1 MTANAQDQAA
11 VELPVG
17 TRGIRKSWAWFLA
30 LGILQVIAGTTGVS
44 FSFSES
50 LASPVILGVLLLT
63 AGGAQS
69 AVALLARDWDGFYL
83 FLLLALVYG
92 VAGLLTLEKPLL
104 AAEGLTLMLAA
115 LFFLVGLFRIVTA
128 LVENL
133 PSWRWVLFNGVVA
146 LLLGLAIWRHWPAS
160 SFGTLGVLVGIEL
173 IVNGATWSI
182 LSVGVRRRLARLS
195 GQ

>member
-1 MTANAQDQAA
+1 MTSNAQDQAA
-11 VELPVG
+11 VELSVE
-17 TRGIRKSWAWFLA
+17 TRGIRKNWAWFLA
-30 LGILQVIAGTTGVS
+30 LGLLQVIAGTTGVG
-44 FSFSES
+44 FYFSES

-83 FLLLALVYG
+83 FVLLAFVYG
-92 VAGLLTLEKPLL
+92 VAGLLTLEQPLW

-115 LFFLVGLFRIVTA
+115 LFLLVGLFRIVTA

-146 LLLGLAIWRHWPAS
+146 LLLGLAIWRHWPAP
-160 SFGTLGVLVGIEL
+160 SFGMLGVLVGIEL

-182 LSVGVRRRLARLS
+182 LSVGMRRRLARLS

>member
-1 MTANAQDQAA
+1 MTANTQDQAA
-11 VELPVG
+11 VELPVE

-44 FSFSES
+44 FYFSES

-69 AVALLARDWDGFYL
+69 AVSLLARDWDEFYL
-83 FLLLALVYG
+83 FVLLAFVYG
-92 VAGLLTLEKPLL
+92 VAGLLTLEQPPL
-104 AAEGLTLMLAA
+104 AAEGLSLMLAA
-115 LFFLVGLFRIVTA
+115 LFLLVGLFRIVTA

-133 PSWRWVLFNGVVA
+133 PSGRWVLFNGVVD

-160 SFGTLGVLVGIEL
+160 GFGMLGVLVGIEL
-173 IVNGATWSI
+173 IVNGITWSI
-182 LSVGVRRRLARLS
+182 LSVGVRRSLSRLS